1 VLELSVLQ
9 PSGEKVANIV
19 FATIADR
26 RGRSILSVRD
36 QNTFD
41 AALRRRRLMTLLHL
55 FLIHRYRA
63 SAVHY
68 LTPTDDNRRQGQRM
82 VDLGIFRSV
91 NDEVGE
97 IIVADV
103 NAPIVRALVDP
114 TGSDLERLITGA

>member
-1 VLELSVLQ
+1 V
-9 PSGEKVANIV
+9 
-19 FATIADR
+19 
-26 RGRSILSVRD
+26 
-36 QNTFD
+36 
-41 AALRRRRLMTLLHL
+41 ALRRKRLMTLLHL

-82 VDLGIFRSV
+82 LELGIFKSV

-103 NAPIVRALVDP
+103 NAAVIRALVDP
-114 TGSDLERLITGA
+114 ARSELEQLITGA